1 MASMTEPRELFL
13 HELRDILFAENLLV
27 KTLPKLAGEV
37 HDEDLRSGLEHHL
50 EETRGHVK
58 NLEKVF
64 AELGEPAKGEE
75 CPAMEGLVREHDKF
89 VEEEQPAGMI
99 CDMFVTG
106 AGAKT
111 EHYEIAAYSGLVES
125 AMLMGQDKV
134 AGLLQE
140 NLDQEKAA
148 LKTLESAK
156 KRLSKEA
163 IKNLAQ
169 A

>member
-1 MASMTEPRELFL
+1 
-13 HELRDILFAENLLV
+13 
-27 KTLPKLAGEV
+27 
-37 HDEDLRSGLEHHL
+37 
-50 EETRGHVK
+50 
-58 NLEKVF
+58 
-64 AELGEPAKGEE
+64 
-75 CPAMEGLVREHDKF
+75 MEGLVREHDKF

-125 AMLMGQDKV
+125 AKLMGQDKV